1 MKLPEYITA
10 DEVKRVC
17 KEIGLRDWSE
27 ITDST
32 VSGEEAST
40 ILDIVNTQGMN
51 IPLEAF
57 RKGLEVELEHGTR
70 FEDAN
75 VTNNHPV
82 LTGKIVI
89 AHLKE
94 TMDYYERID
103 VAEMEGDLLKAIL
116 SKNMAKIESKYKM
129 LIEAHK
135 SLNQSVADQLK
146 KRI

>member
-1 MKLPEYITA
+1 MKLPEYINT

-17 KEIGLRDWSE
+17 NEIGLRDWSK

-32 VSGEEAST
+32 VSEKEAST
-40 ILDIVNTQGMN
+40 ILNIVNTQGMN

-57 RKGLEVELEHGTR
+57 QKGLDVELEHGTR

-75 VTNNHPV
+75 VTNNHPI

-116 SKNMAKIESKYKM
+116 SKNIDKIESKYTK
-129 LIEAHK
+129 LIEAQ
-135 SLNQSVADQLK
+135 SLLNQSIADQLK

>member
-1 MKLPEYITA
+1 MKLPEYITV

-17 KEIGLRDWSE
+17 DEIGLRDWSR
-27 ITDST
+27 IKDPAVT
-32 VSGEEAST
+32 EEETST
-40 ILDIVNTQGMN
+40 ILNIVNTKGMN
-51 IPLEAF
+51 IPLKTF

-75 VTNNHPV
+75 ITNNHPI

-116 SKNMAKIESKYKM
+116 SRNMEKIELKYKK
-129 LIEAHK
+129 LIEAQNV
-135 SLNQSVADQLK
+135 LNQSVASQLK
-146 KRI
+146 KQI